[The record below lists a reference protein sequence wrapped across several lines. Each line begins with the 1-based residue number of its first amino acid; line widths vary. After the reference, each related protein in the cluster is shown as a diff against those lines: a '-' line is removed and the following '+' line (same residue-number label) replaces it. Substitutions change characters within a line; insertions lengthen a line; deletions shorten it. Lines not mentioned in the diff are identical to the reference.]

1 MREHYLTRIE
11 TASVCRELA
20 LLLHAGV
27 GPGDAVSL
35 LAKEAPEGCLREVL
49 TAMASKV
56 DEGVPLAAA
65 MKASGAFPAYVTGLL
80 EMGQRSG
87 RTEEALEALAG
98 YYEARERTDQQL
110 RSALTYPVILLLLML
125 VVIVVL
131 LAKVLP
137 VFNEVYAS
145 LGGRLTGVAGGL
157 LGLGRFLDG
166 ILPLLC
172 VLLGLAAAFVAVF
185 SLSGAAREK
194 VLAAWRKCRGDR
206 GVSRKRND
214 ARFAQALAMGL
225 CSGLPLEESV
235 DLAGTMV
242 RDVPEAQARCRAC
255 REKLAAG
262 ADLTA
267 ALGET
272 GMLPPSAVRL
282 LALGLRGGTGDT
294 VMEEIARRLSEEAD
308 LALERKVAKVEPA
321 LVLGTSLLVGVI
333 LLSVMLPLMDIM
345 TAIG

>member
-1 MREHYLTRIE
+1 MKERLLSRTE
-11 TASVCRELA
+11 TASLCRELA

-27 GPGDAVSL
+27 EPGDAVVL
-35 LAKEAPEGCLREVL
+35 LREETPEGRARQVL
-49 TAMASKV
+49 SDMAVRV
-56 DEGVPLAAA
+56 DEGVPLPAA
-65 MKASGAFPAYVTGLL
+65 METAGAFPAYVTGLV
-80 EMGQRSG
+80 EMGHRSG
-87 RTEEALEALAG
+87 RMEEALAALAA
-98 YYEARERTDQQL
+98 EQEEQERMDRQL
-110 RSALTYPVILLLLML
+110 RSALTYPAILLLLML

-157 LGLGRFLDG
+157 LGL
-166 ILPLLC
+166 
-172 VLLGLAAAFVAVF
+172 AAAFVAVF
-185 SLSGAAREK
+185 SLSGSVREK
-194 VLAAWRKCRGDR
+194 VLAFWRRHRGDK
-206 GVSRKRND
+206 GVSWKRND
-214 ARFAQALAMGL
+214 ARFARALAMGL
-225 CSGLPLEESV
+225 GSGLPLEESV
-235 DLAGTMV
+235 DLAEGMV

-262 ADLTA
+262 ADLTE

-294 VMEEIARRLSEEAD
+294 VMEEIARRLAEEAD
-308 LALERKVAKVEPA
+308 LALERKAAKVEPA
-321 LVLGTSLLVGVI
+321 LVLGTSLLVGAI